1 MIGVGVDMVSIQRMT
16 HLMQLDGFVRRT
28 FTEQEMEASRSAPNQ
43 AAYFAT
49 HFAAKEAVFKALAHF
64 TKEKRFDMRI
74 VESLRDADG
83 FPYIVISEKIRFLMD
98 EAGVSALSIS
108 ISTESDFAIALVIA
122 E

>member
-1 MIGVGVDMVSIQRMT
+1 MIGVGVDMVSIRRMT
-16 HLMQLDGFVRRT
+16 HLMELDAFVRRT
-28 FTEQEMEASRSAPNQ
+28 FTEREIEASLTAPNQ
-43 AAYFAT
+43 AEYFAT

-83 FPYIVISEKIRFLMD
+83 FPYIVISEKICSLMN
-98 EAGVSALSIS
+98 EAGVASLSMS
-108 ISTESDFAIALVIA
+108 ISTEGDFAIAFVVA